1 VVVSFSMMFSGRV
14 KRDAKGP
21 SALSISLRFLVSVL
35 FIAVLSGSNVER
47 SFLSSLFGLVLM
59 LLGAVT
65 VKVDGGFL
73 IPTALPRGISL
84 AVL

>member
-1 VVVSFSMMFSGRV
+1 VVVSFSMMSRGMLKRV
-14 KRDAKGP
+14 ASGP
-21 SALSISLRFLVSVL
+21 SSFRISFRFWVSVL